1 MVVKCVHVEC
11 SGLVGM
17 HKVGVMKFIVKVNG
31 VKCCG
36 CWVLK
41 IIIVWACWSY
51 CPDIFKVI
59 QVSNADLGYK
69 AADGG
74 GIRAL
79 C

>member
-17 HKVGVMKFIVKVNG
+17 HKVGVMKFIVKVNS
-31 VKCCG
+31 VNCCG

-41 IIIVWACWSY
+41 IIIVW
-51 CPDIFKVI
+51 
-59 QVSNADLGYK
+59 
-69 AADGG
+69 
-74 GIRAL
+74 L